1 MVPWREGHWVNVA
14 LRDRE
19 SDTENSIVFRNSK
32 GIKAQWCLFKDG
44 AGRAML
50 RRWKE
55 SFI

>member
-19 SDTENSIVFRNSK
+19 SDTENSTVFRNSK

-44 AGRAML
+44 AGHAML
-50 RRWKE
+50 RR
-55 SFI
+55 